1 MTEKLIS
8 FPLYDFTFQDSLLND
23 FRYSSGSLELTLSN
37 NNGNMKLK
45 LSFDWVHSFRLT
57 DEGDLLKMQDEQQG
71 NMLTGIYL
79 VENSSYLRWFNEQS
93 ADVHINEG
101 IIHYLIITTNDVV
114 DVLSSE
120 KPSSS
125 LI

>member
-1 MTEKLIS
+1 MSERLIS
-8 FPLYDFTFQDSLLND
+8 FPLYDFNFQTSSLND
-23 FRYSSGSLELTLSN
+23 FRYYSGSLELTLSN
-37 NNGNMKLK
+37 DDGNMKLK

-71 NMLTGIYL
+71 NMLKGIYL
-79 VENSSYLRWFNEQS
+79 VENSSYLKWFNEQS

-101 IIHYLIITTNDVV
+101 ITHYLIVTTNDVV
-114 DVLSSE
+114 DALSSE